1 MKNIIF
7 ILCIVVV
14 CFSCSEKNDAKV
26 ADGWTIL
33 FDGSDYNQWRGF
45 QKEEVPEE
53 WAIVDKA
60 MAYVPSNQGGKTI
73 LTKNQYTNFILSLE
87 WKIGEFGNSGIF
99 WGVSNDEKYS
109 VAYQTGLEVQ
119 IRDNEFAKD
128 TLVLPKHRAGAIFDV
143 IAPAKDVVK
152 PIGEWNTCVIQVDH
166 DANRAVVTMNETQI
180 LDFPLHG
187 KEWDEILS
195 QSKFKDWEG
204 FGEYK
209 TGYIG
214 LQDHGNNVWYR
225 NIKIK
230 EL

>member
-1 MKNIIF
+1 MKK
-7 ILCIVVV
+7 ILCLLVVFALLG
-14 CFSCSEKNDAKV
+14 CKSEPEYKV
-26 ADGWTIL
+26 VDGWTIL
-33 FDGSDYNQWRGF
+33 FDGSNYDHWRGF
-45 QKEEVPEE
+45 QKEEVPTE
-53 WAIVDKA
+53 WSIENGA
-60 MAYVPSNQGGKTI
+60 MVYTPSNEGGKTI
-73 LTKNQYTNFILSLE
+73 LTKKKYTNFILSLE
-87 WKIGEFGNSGIF
+87 WKIGKSGNSGIF
-99 WGVSNDEKYS
+99 WGVSNDDKYS

-119 IRDNEFAKD
+119 IRDNEIAPD

-143 IAPAKDVVK
+143 IAPTEDVANPV
-152 PIGEWNTCVIQVDH
+152 GEWNFCEIHVDH
-166 DANRAVVTMNETQI
+166 DANVAKVTLNDVLI

-187 KEWDEILS
+187 EAWEEMLS
-195 QSKFKDWEG
+195 HSKFKDWEG